1 MVVEKEGFG
10 VFKNNNIDVI
20 VLLIIVK
27 NITLHVK

>member
-10 VFKNNNIDVI
+10 VFKNTNIDVI